1 MYKDLFSQSKT
12 KFCSSSNSLHSKQLP
27 DKKKKYPLVHD
38 YLSKF
43 VITEKA
49 QSHYLFIKVIGKHF
63 NRKINE
69 LLGNAGLYQSIL
81 SVYTTYDMQAL
92 KITMLSSD

>member
-1 MYKDLFSQSKT
+1 MNVQGCIFPVSQIPNFALAQIVYT
-12 KFCSSSNSLHSKQLP
+12 QSNYLT
-27 DKKKKYPLVHD
+27 KKKKKNPLVHD

-49 QSHYLFIKVIGKHF
+49 QSRYLFIKVIGKHF

-69 LLGNAGLYQSIL
+69 LLGNAGLY
-81 SVYTTYDMQAL
+81 
-92 KITMLSSD
+92 